1 MYLRK
6 FIELVPPP
14 YLLNRCIHP
23 KITRSKH
30 AHHLNNVQSESIKPF
45 DAIPGLTPL
54 PVLGPIH
61 HFLPMIGSLGHL
73 KTFYD
78 LFKVLYENYGPIVK
92 LSGIFARADMVV
104 LYEPEDYDQIFRE
117 EDISPSRPGFQTLVY
132 YRTELKKT
140 IFDGV
145 YGLTTAE
152 GAQWRD
158 FRTKVNPIFLKPKL
172 VKLYTSALSEI
183 ADDMLLKFKKQLDN
197 KNNINKNF
205 DEELTKWSL
214 ESVAYV
220 GLGSRIGCFK
230 DDLKEDDP
238 AKILITCA
246 KEVLEY
252 TWALEFRPSPWKY
265 FSTPTFKKLMRTYDR
280 QWEISSVFIK
290 EAKRQISERGH
301 AIPEEDKSII
311 EKLLAVDEKVAIMMA
326 SEMLLAGIDTVAFSV
341 TSILY
346 NLAVNPEVQ
355 DKLREEI
362 HSENASKRYLKACIK
377 EALRIYPVVS
387 TNLRRTTKDHIV
399 GGYHIPAGIDIMSPN
414 EFLSKMEKYYPEPT
428 QFIPDRWIVEKSNP
442 LYYGNTHPMVT
453 QPFGFGVRSCIGR
466 RIAELE
472 IEILIQ
478 KLIGELKVTWTGPP
492 IQTETKVLNV
502 FKKPYHFKFEQL

>member
-1 MYLRK
+1 MFLRK
-6 FIELVPPP
+6 IIELVPPP
-14 YLLNRCIHP
+14 YLVNRSIHP
-23 KITRSKH
+23 SITRGKH
-30 AHHLNNVQSESIKPF
+30 THDLNNVQSEPIKPF
-45 DAIPGLTPL
+45 DAIPGLTLSL
-54 PVLGPIH
+54 PVIGPIQQFLSMMGFLGPQ
-61 HFLPMIGSLGHL
+61 

-78 LFKVLYENYGPIVK
+78 LCKLFYENYGSIVK
-92 LSGIFARADMVV
+92 LSVFSRADIVI
-104 LYEPEDYDQIFRE
+104 LYEPEDFDQIFRA

-132 YRTELKKT
+132 YRTELKKMT
-140 IFDGV
+140 FDGV

-172 VKLYTSALSEI
+172 VKLYTPALSEI
-183 ADDMLLKFKKQLDN
+183 ADDMLFKFKNQLDN

-220 GLGSRIGCFK
+220 GLGSRIGCLK

-280 QWEISSVFIK
+280 QWETSAFLIK
-290 EAKRQISERGH
+290 EAKRQISERGQD
-301 AIPEEDKSII
+301 IPEEDKSII

-399 GGYHIPAGIDIMSPN
+399 RGYHIPAGIDILSPN

-428 QFIPDRWIVEKSNP
+428 QFIPERWIVEKSNP

-472 IEILIQ
+472 IEILMQ

-492 IQTETKVLNV
+492 IQTETKVLNA
-502 FKKPYHFKFEQL
+502 FKKPYHFKFEHL